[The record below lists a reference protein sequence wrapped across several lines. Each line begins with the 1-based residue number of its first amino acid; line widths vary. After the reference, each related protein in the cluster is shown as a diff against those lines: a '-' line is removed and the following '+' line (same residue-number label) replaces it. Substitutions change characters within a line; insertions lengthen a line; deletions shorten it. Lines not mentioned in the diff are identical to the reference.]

1 MESIVIF
8 LDYTQNLDDE
18 TLLLKTPHNL
28 VTRHGEINLVLTRK
42 VSCPYWLALIVPKGV
57 M

>member
-1 MESIVIF
+1 MESIAIF

-18 TLLLKTPHNL
+18 TLLLKTPHSL
-28 VTRHGEINLVLTRK
+28 ITRHGEINLVLTRK